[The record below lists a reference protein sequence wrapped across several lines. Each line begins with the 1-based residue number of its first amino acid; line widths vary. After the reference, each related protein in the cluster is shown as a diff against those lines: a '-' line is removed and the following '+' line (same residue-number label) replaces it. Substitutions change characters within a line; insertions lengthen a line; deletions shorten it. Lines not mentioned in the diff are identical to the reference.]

1 MEDPLKIYNDVLKIS
16 GGENID
22 RDIYSLLKFIKENGD
37 YKIDYG
43 NLDILRRIKDAELL
57 GLVFSDGDVV
67 SITPEGLA
75 TLERDPNPNHFRTA
89 TLPLRN
95 DIMGMPVYGE
105 AVANEMP
112 FVSYPL
118 QGGKWVCP
126 ECAKDIPIIYSIDAP
141 ETYIPIKDH
150 MKYEHNYT
158 DNQVENVLG
167 IDYHSQQA
175 HKNNLYS
182 DGILGKSYFGGKWYD
197 KNSYSEE
204 AIANEMP
211 FSGGRRY
218 DNDWVWT
225 CPNCS
230 QQMTYA
236 RTGTAWFDDSISYH
250 LKSHGYSDDKIKDM
264 LDADYDYQNK
274 IYNIFRESITSEADN
289 YPQKQQM
296 SQKDWNADLDYM
308 KKTFGGAND
317 EIEEDDG
324 LDEDRVEIDISGDD
338 VEIEDFDDEE
348 DYFDDEEEL
357 EEFTYQGGDNEP
369 EMEAEWKEVE
379 KITNEAHDMTATG
392 KYDNSSD
399 FQWHKADSS
408 DLLRIDQPR
417 LDAYGNS
424 MSSWKKVNTD
434 TMGRADRLSDNPT
447 KGYNESYSSE
457 GMVYKNDVLE
467 EIKLK
472 PNSDLSY
479 LEQMLSNFDDGDM
492 TVSQAI
498 QELQEDGKI
507 EWTGRGYSVVST
519 ESYASESIKDEWD
532 SLTPTER
539 ETILTMKLVGYHGVD
554 KRAIAYNSFSEL
566 PYEVARQLID
576 YYDVDL
582 KGMPTGDTTLYNTNP
597 IHAYNESYADEE
609 NSEDDWWSG
618 DRKSRRKHLDLLYG
632 VGDAISDDGT
642 VYWKDDP

>member
-16 GGENID
+16 G
-22 RDIYSLLKFIKENGD
+22 
-37 YKIDYG
+37 
-43 NLDILRRIKDAELL
+43 
-57 GLVFSDGDVV
+57 
-67 SITPEGLA
+67 
-75 TLERDPNPNHFRTA
+75 
-89 TLPLRN
+89 
-95 DIMGMPVYGE
+95 GE

-197 KNSYSEE
+197 NSE
-204 AIANEMP
+204 
-211 FSGGRRY
+211 
-218 DNDWVWT
+218 
-225 CPNCS
+225 
-230 QQMTYA
+230 
-236 RTGTAWFDDSISYH
+236 
-250 LKSHGYSDDKIKDM
+250 
-264 LDADYDYQNK
+264 
-274 IYNIFRESITSEADN
+274 EADN

-296 SQKDWNADLDYM
+296 SQKEWNDNLDYM
-308 KKTFGGAND
+308 RKTFGGAND

-357 EEFTYQGGDNEP
+357 EEFTDQGGDNEP